1 MDYDNEDLSPALKS
15 RRPPP
20 PVHTNDSDEDGGDRT
35 PSPKPK
41 HRHPLLDHNNHG
53 DGEDLSPAPKRRQR
67 PHRVPDSDE
76 EQPHLNIISKQ
87 TSRERS
93 PEEERRPVS
102 VNGDEGIWLPVQS
115 RNYDA
120 LLKFVVTARI
130 LPLGQTATAGVPEQ
144 VHGPRVCQRTF
155 FPCY

>member
-15 RRPPP
+15 RRPPQ
-20 PVHTNDSDEDGGDRT
+20 PVHTNNSDEDGGDRT

-41 HRHPLLDHNNHG
+41 RRHPLLDHNNHD

-76 EQPHLNIISKQ
+76 EQPHLNFTSKQ

-93 PEEERRPVS
+93 PEEERPVS
-102 VNGDEGIWLPVQS
+102 VNGDEEDL
-115 RNYDA
+115 A
-120 LLKFVVTARI
+120 ARPKPK
-130 LPLGQTATAGVPEQ
+130 LRRPSE
-144 VHGPRVCQRTF
+144 VCGDRKDPAPGSNGHCWCT
-155 FPCY
+155 